1 MYNNVK
7 RGIHMKKDRF
17 IAIRIEKEIDDFL
30 QKKAD
35 DNFTTKSAI
44 IHSLIVREYNLE
56 KNRASK

>member
-1 MYNNVK
+1 
-7 RGIHMKKDRF
+7 MKKDKMVIFRL
-17 IAIRIEKEIDDFL
+17 EKQIYEFL

-56 KNRASK
+56 KSRASK